1 MEIRPI
7 LSSMMRSKTAPL
19 LIAAQVALTL
29 AIVCNALYII
39 RDRLATAA
47 RPTGADETNLAE
59 IRFYPH
65 REISDPKEMQR
76 ADLEAIKAIPGVVAA
91 TWVNQIPLGQSS
103 WNYGG
108 LVAERGDQDSSIGA
122 TFYFD
127 GQGDSVIDT
136 FGLRL
141 VEGRDFTP
149 EEYIELNPELER
161 RDPSVIIVTRALAAE
176 LFPDETTYVGR
187 TFYLGNSPESS
198 AVRIVGVVEKLQS
211 PSAPASE
218 QAENSMIGPI
228 HYLDAFTRY
237 SIRAEAGQLDR
248 VMTDVEK
255 TLLALRS
262 DRVLLGKRTFSEA
275 RDSRYSGENM
285 MAGLLMAVT
294 GFLLLIT
301 ASGIVGMASLWVN
314 QRRKQI
320 GVRRALGARRHD
332 ILRYFLIENV
342 LITTGG
348 IVLGLALAL
357 ALNNVLVAELEIPR
371 LPVMYLGVTMATM
384 WVLGLLAV
392 AGPAWRAAAVPPAIA
407 TRTA

>member
-7 LSSMMRSKTAPL
+7 FSSMMRSKTAPL

-47 RPTGADETNLAE
+47 RPTGADETNLSD

-65 REISDPKEMQR
+65 RQISDPKELQR
-76 ADLEAIKAIPGVVAA
+76 RDLEAIKAIPGVLAA

-108 LVAERGDQDSSIGA
+108 LVTDRSQRDSTIGA

-127 GQGDSVIDT
+127 GQGDSIVDT
-136 FGLRL
+136 FGLQL

-149 EEYIELNPELER
+149 EEYIEINPELER
-161 RDPSVIIVTRALAAE
+161 RDPTVIIVTRALAEE
-176 LFPDETTYVGR
+176 LFPDETSYAGR
-187 TFYLGNSPESS
+187 TFYLGNSEDSG

-228 HYLDAFTRY
+228 HYHDAFSRY
-237 SIRAEAGQLDR
+237 SVRTEPGQQDR
-248 VMTDVEK
+248 VMADVEK
-255 TLLALRS
+255 TLLALRN
-262 DRVLLGKRTFSEA
+262 DRVLLGKRTFAEA
-275 RDSRYSGENM
+275 RDDRYSGENM
-285 MAGLLMAVT
+285 MAGLLIAVT

-320 GVRRALGARRHD
+320 GVRRALGARKAD

-357 ALNNVLVAELEIPR
+357 ALNNFLVAELEIPR
-371 LPVMYLGVTMATM
+371 LPVLYLGVTMATM

-392 AGPAWRAAAVPPAIA
+392 FGPAWRAAAVPPAIA